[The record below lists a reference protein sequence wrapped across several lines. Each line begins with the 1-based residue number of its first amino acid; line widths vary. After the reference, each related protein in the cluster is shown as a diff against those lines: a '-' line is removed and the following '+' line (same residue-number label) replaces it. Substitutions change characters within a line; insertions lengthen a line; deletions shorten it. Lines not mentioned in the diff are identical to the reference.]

1 MSKSRDKM
9 CSFLLYLEH
18 ELRDDA
24 DGPAY
29 DDQAES
35 AFRFM
40 DDLADEI
47 KRFLEDE
54 KEEITA
60 HEGTD

>member
-1 MSKSRDKM
+1 MSNFREKTLD
-9 CSFLLYLEH
+9 FLRYLEQ
-18 ELRDDA
+18 ELREYA
-24 DGPAY
+24 SGAVY

-47 KRFLEDE
+47 STFLEE
-54 KEEITA
+54 TA
-60 HEGTD
+60 NE